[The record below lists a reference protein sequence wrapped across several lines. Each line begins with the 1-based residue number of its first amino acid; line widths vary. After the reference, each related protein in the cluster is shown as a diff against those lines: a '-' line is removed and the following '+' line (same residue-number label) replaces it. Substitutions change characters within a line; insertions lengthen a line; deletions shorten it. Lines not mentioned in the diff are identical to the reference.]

1 MTEAASNDIVIDP
14 SLDLS
19 ELFHSI
25 SLVASFVVV
34 VGNLSVIISFVLV
47 EKCSL

>member
-34 VGNLSVIISFVLV
+34 GNLSVIISFVLV
-47 EKCSL
+47 EQCSL

>member
-1 MTEAASNDIVIDP
+1 MTEVASNDILIDP

-19 ELFHSI
+19 VCLFHSI

-34 VGNLSVIISFVLV
+34 VGNLSVISFVLV
-47 EKCSL
+47 EQCSL

>member
-19 ELFHSI
+19 ELFHSV
-25 SLVASFVVV
+25 SLVASFV
-34 VGNLSVIISFVLV
+34 VGNLSVIISFVFV
-47 EKCSL
+47 EQCSL